1 LNGTLR
7 CYKIKC
13 NDLADQLSGEFIVGR
28 QGFIAEFVD
37 GIIDP
42 TFWIG
47 YRPVTCFTQKAWL
60 VKNFPKHFIKG
71 HWHKTPGFPGRED
84 DEVIF
89 DAISEN
95 VIMAATKK
103 STTGSRSKT
112 GPKDKSYV

>member
-1 LNGTLR
+1 LL
-7 CYKIKC
+7 Y
-13 NDLADQLSGEFIVGR
+13 
-28 QGFIAEFVD
+28 
-37 GIIDP
+37 
-42 TFWIG
+42 
-47 YRPVTCFTQKAWL
+47 QKAWL
-60 VKNFPKHFIKG
+60 IKNFPKHFIKG

-112 GPKDKSYV
+112 GPKDKSYVNKKQSHEVDYDPKRKTPPKKFGEK